1 MDDPLQE
8 LANDLPVAQQLE
20 FLKACRDAGL
30 GRDDIDFAKL
40 LKVLQLHKA
49 YYEKIP
55 AQIVAAH
62 RDILKETK
70 AVRDET
76 KALADQTATAAAGI
90 ARQCAAVTKALDG
103 LDSQAIADRIQ
114 VRLDREVYDGIL
126 KGLRGITEAG
136 TTAARSVHLWQ
147 RASLAG
153 IWFSALILTGIL
165 WGAVAAWFYYHRP

>member
-1 MDDPLQE
+1 MHDPFQE
-8 LANDLPVAQQLE
+8 LASDLPAAQQLE

-30 GRDDIDFAKL
+30 GRDDIEFVKL

-76 KALADQTATAAAGI
+76 KALADATAAA
-90 ARQCAAVTKALDG
+90 ASSTAKQCTAIKAALAEVDG
-103 LDSQAIADRIQ
+103 QAIANRIQ
-114 VRLDREVYDGIL
+114 LRLDTELQDGLL
-126 KGLRGITEAG
+126 KGLQGITEAG

-153 IWFSALILTGIL
+153 IWFAALMITGVL
-165 WGAVAAWFYYHRP
+165 WGAVAVWFYFHRL